1 MSTPLHPTGDAPD
14 PLDATDESDGPSLS
28 VGGVL
33 LLVGAV
39 LGFAWANSPWSG
51 AYEALSAFRLG
62 PASLHLDLT
71 MQTWAAD
78 GLLAVFFFVVGVEL
92 KRELVVGSLRHLPTA
107 ALPALTAVA
116 GMVVPA
122 ALYVAT
128 VAVAGGGDLRGWA
141 VPTATDIAFALAV
154 LALVGRGLP
163 SGARLFLL
171 TLAVVDDLLA
181 ITVIAVFYTADLRL
195 GWLAAAAVVIAAF
208 AAVVRLRGE
217 TRVRRVLLVV
227 VLIVLAVLAWV
238 LVHASG
244 VHATIAGVTLGL
256 VIPARPRAA
265 DGGTAPEHG
274 SRAER
279 AEHAVRPWSD
289 TVALPVFA
297 FFAAGVSLA
306 STGGFAAVVGSP
318 EAWGVAVGLV
328 IGKPLGVM
336 AAVLLLGR
344 FTRLQLPTG
353 MRAADAVPVAFLT
366 GIGFTVSLLV
376 SELAFG
382 AGKTHDEVTL
392 AVFVGSL
399 LSAAAAA
406 AVLAARRRTPSGTL
420 PRGGSAAHPV

>member
-1 MSTPLHPTGDAPD
+1 
-14 PLDATDESDGPSLS
+14 
-28 VGGVL
+28 
-33 LLVGAV
+33 
-39 LGFAWANSPWSG
+39 
-51 AYEALSAFRLG
+51 
-62 PASLHLDLT
+62 
-71 MQTWAAD
+71 
-78 GLLAVFFFVVGVEL
+78 
-92 KRELVVGSLRHLPTA
+92 
-107 ALPALTAVA
+107 
-116 GMVVPA
+116 
-122 ALYVAT
+122 
-128 VAVAGGGDLRGWA
+128 
-141 VPTATDIAFALAV
+141 
-154 LALVGRGLP
+154 
-163 SGARLFLL
+163 
-171 TLAVVDDLLA
+171 
-181 ITVIAVFYTADLRL
+181 
-195 GWLAAAAVVIAAF
+195 
-208 AAVVRLRGE
+208 
-217 TRVRRVLLVV
+217 VLLVV
-227 VLIVLAVLAWV
+227 VLLALAVLAWV

-256 VIPARPRAA
+256 VIPARARGAA
-265 DGGTAPEHG
+265 DSGTAAEHG

-289 TVALPVFA
+289 TLALPVFA

-328 IGKPLGVM
+328 VGKPLGVM

>member
-1 MSTPLHPTGDAPD
+1 
-14 PLDATDESDGPSLS
+14 
-28 VGGVL
+28 
-33 LLVGAV
+33 
-39 LGFAWANSPWSG
+39 
-51 AYEALSAFRLG
+51 
-62 PASLHLDLT
+62 
-71 MQTWAAD
+71 
-78 GLLAVFFFVVGVEL
+78 
-92 KRELVVGSLRHLPTA
+92 
-107 ALPALTAVA
+107 
-116 GMVVPA
+116 
-122 ALYVAT
+122 
-128 VAVAGGGDLRGWA
+128 
-141 VPTATDIAFALAV
+141 
-154 LALVGRGLP
+154 
-163 SGARLFLL
+163 
-171 TLAVVDDLLA
+171 
-181 ITVIAVFYTADLRL
+181 
-195 GWLAAAAVVIAAF
+195 
-208 AAVVRLRGE
+208 
-217 TRVRRVLLVV
+217 VRRVLLVV
-227 VLIVLAVLAWV
+227 VLLALAVLAWV